1 MKRKYIVTLALLL
14 AFSVAGTCE
23 ISAQTKRKKVQKQQ
37 VISEEEMQRMA
48 KIEEM
53 VYATQ
58 KIVIIDSVII
68 SKEQL
73 AEAVDLPSEAGFFI
87 PAEKVFGSGVGEGAA
102 CVNEMG
108 NKAYFVKKDARGLE
122 RIYSSDRLDGQWSA
136 PQPVEGLS
144 SLGDSVKF
152 SCPFML
158 ADGTTLYFSAVSKE
172 GIGGYDIYVTR
183 FDADENKFF
192 KPENVGMPFNSTSND
207 YFYIVD
213 EFDNIGWFATDRN
226 QHEGKVCIYTFIPSE
241 LRETYD
247 PDIDYQQ
254 LRGYAD
260 IRAIANTW
268 GNGVERKKAFERIK
282 AAQVRQQS
290 AGRSSG
296 NDFVF
301 VVNDDTEYHTLS
313 QFRAEGNV
321 ERFVKLF
328 DMKTRLEK
336 LSAQLEKART
346 YYGRATKDDRDALKD
361 DIINNELAVEKL
373 QLQIKEL
380 EKEIRN
386 AENKEV
392 LR

>member
-14 AFSVAGTCE
+14 AFTVAGTSE
-23 ISAQTKRKKVQKQQ
+23 MSAQAKRKKVQKQQ
-37 VISEEEMQRMA
+37 VVSEEELQRMA

-58 KIVIIDSVII
+58 KIVIIDSVIV
-68 SKEQL
+68 SKNQL
-73 AEAVDLPSEAGFFI
+73 AESVSLPSEAGSFVS
-87 PAEKVFGSGVGEGAA
+87 ADKVLGSGVGEGTA

-108 NKAYFVKKDARGLE
+108 DKAYFVKKDARGME
-122 RIYSSDRLDGQWSA
+122 SIYTSDRLDGQWSA
-136 PQPVEGLS
+136 PQPVQGLA
-144 SLGDSVKF
+144 SLGDSASF
-152 SCPFML
+152 NCPFML
-158 ADGTTLYFSAVSKE
+158 ADGTTLYFSALSKE

-192 KPENVGMPFNSTSND
+192 KPENVGMPFNSTAND

-226 QHEGKVCIYTFIPSE
+226 QPEGKVCIYTFVPSE

-260 IRAIANTW
+260 ISSIANTW
-268 GNGVERKKAFERIK
+268 GNGVERKKALERIK
-282 AAQVRQQS
+282 EAQLRQQS
-290 AGRSSG
+290 AKRSNG

-301 VVNDDTEYHTLS
+301 VVNDDTEYHTLA
-313 QFRAEGNV
+313 QFCAEGNV

-336 LSAQLEKART
+336 LSAQLEKARL
-346 YYGRATKDDRDALKD
+346 YYGRATKEDRDALRD
-361 DIINNELAVEKL
+361 DMLSNELTVEKL
-373 QLQIKEL
+373 QIQIKEL

-386 AENKEV
+386 AENKEI